1 MIKHFW
7 YDSCATNEQITRLR
21 KLLEFHNTAEYRNM
35 VFGNWELFDE
45 QNTEEEQVGE
55 SISGQG

>member
-21 KLLEFHNTAEYRNM
+21 KLLEFRNTAEYMNII
-35 VFGNWELFDE
+35 FGNWDLLDE
-45 QNTEEEQVGE
+45 QNTEKEQVGE